1 MQQGANTLRT
11 VLASKLTGTNVRW
24 IVAGLAL
31 AAAALG
37 VWVFFVG
44 AELHGR
50 YNARNWSSTWVVLDL
65 CEVAG
70 LAATAWLVRRRS
82 LAVAPIAAATA
93 TLIAMDAWFDVMTAR
108 AGSDWYVALALAIA
122 IEIPLALGLGALS
135 WTAPEWCE

>member
-1 MQQGANTLRT
+1 MQQGANTRRS
-11 VLASKLTGTNVRW
+11 VVGSKLTTATTRW

-31 AAAALG
+31 AAGALG
-37 VWVFFVG
+37 IWVSFLG

-82 LAVAPIAAATA
+82 LTVAPIAAATA

-108 AGSDWYVALALAIA
+108 AGSDWYIALALAIA